1 VSPTKDLRSRD
12 LQSRD
17 CEGAGS
23 GARVAVAR
31 SLAAAA
37 LLVVMVGTLVPP
49 ARAEGGTHLPPWIDR
64 SVAVFPAGTRSA
76 RILLADQPV
85 LSGPWG
91 SASRRGTVARDVH
104 LPVFGARRGAGCHG
118 AWLSVGATAWVC
130 DDAVELTARAP
141 IETLARTT
149 PDSADGLPFRY
160 YFVGPDGSFA
170 YRRLETADMDEPQM
184 DLQKGFAVAVVSE
197 QASGGARY
205 GRTPHDL
212 WIPMRDLAPV
222 RNFAFQGEVFAPT
235 AALGSA
241 IPVAWIIAEKARVY
255 SKPIGGALTS
265 TSKIRFET
273 VPVLDEQKTPAG
285 TFLRIAE
292 SAWIN
297 AKDARHPT
305 LADPPGEVDV
315 DVGERWID
323 VELATQT
330 LVAYEGKRP
339 VFATLVSTGKGRQ
352 GTALATPIGTRRI
365 WIKLLTSDMDNLE
378 DEGASRYYRMESVPW
393 VQYFSKGVGLH
404 GAFWHRSFGQI
415 RSHGCVN
422 LTPLDAQRLF
432 WWTGPHLPAGWT
444 AAFPTK
450 HEPGTVVRVR

>member
-1 VSPTKDLRSRD
+1 LLVGALVPSARAD
-12 LQSRD
+12 
-17 CEGAGS
+17 EGA
-23 GARVAVAR
+23 
-31 SLAAAA
+31 
-37 LLVVMVGTLVPP
+37 
-49 ARAEGGTHLPPWIDR
+49 HLPPWIDH
-64 SVAVFPAGTRSA
+64 SVPLLPAGTRSA

-85 LSGPWG
+85 LIGPWG
-91 SASRRGTVARDVH
+91 NAPRRGTIARDVH
-104 LPVFGARRGAGCHG
+104 LPVFAARRGAGCHG
-118 AWLSVGATAWVC
+118 SWLEVGATAWIC
-130 DDAVELTARAP
+130 DEAVELTARAP
-141 IETLARTT
+141 IEATARTT
-149 PDSADGLPFRY
+149 PESADGLPFRY

-184 DLQKGFAVAVVSE
+184 ELQRGFAVAVVSE

-205 GRTPHDL
+205 GHTPHDL
-212 WIPMRDLAPV
+212 WIPMRDLGPV
-222 RNFAFQGEVFAPT
+222 RNFAFQGEVFPATP
-235 AALGSA
+235 AQPES
-241 IPVAWIIAEKARVY
+241 IPVAWIVAEKARVY
-255 SKPIGGALTS
+255 SKPSGGALTS
-265 TSKIRFET
+265 ASKIRFET
-273 VPVLDEQKTPAG
+273 VPVLDEQKSAAG
-285 TFLRIAE
+285 TFFRIGPD
-292 SAWIN
+292 AWIN

-305 LADPPGEVDV
+305 MAEPPTEVDL
-315 DVGERWID
+315 DAGERWID

-352 GTALATPIGTRRI
+352 GSALATPTGTHRI

-378 DEGASRYYRMESVPW
+378 DENAARYYRMESVPW

-404 GAFWHRSFGQI
+404 GAFWHRSFGQV

-444 AAFPTK
+444 AAFPTR